1 MSKKVISVDAEAA
14 KSKLSE
20 AGKRVARAVAQK
32 TASRRGML
40 KEKLLSGK
48 RAAMAKLTTA
58 GVKMTQ
64 RQLEAL
70 ERAKGKYSDPQS

>member
-14 KSKLSE
+14 RAKVSE
-20 AGKRVARAVAQK
+20 TGKRVARAVARK
-32 TASRRGML
+32 TASKRGML
-40 KEKLLSGK
+40 KEKLSLGK
-48 RAAMAKLTTA
+48 RAAMAKLTTV

-70 ERAKGKYSDPQS
+70 EKAKSKYGDVG